1 MAPRRRCA
9 AWVVLAV
16 AAGLTA
22 CGGDPA
28 ATAVGHRDPIVF
40 VHGLGGHPGAWATM
54 QARFRADGWPAADLD
69 AFGYDSRRSNVETAR
84 RLAAEVRRVRR
95 ATGAAKVDIVTHSMG
110 ALSSRYYLQRL
121 GGTAVVDRWV
131 SLAGP
136 DHGIT
141 GAPLC
146 PWPSCGELRAGSAF
160 LAGLNHGDETPG
172 PTRYATWWSPCDT
185 VVNPDSTVALR
196 GARNTRTACLSHAAL
211 IVDAKV
217 YEQVRDFVLR

>member
-1 MAPRRRCA
+1 
-9 AWVVLAV
+9 
-16 AAGLTA
+16 
-22 CGGDPA
+22 
-28 ATAVGHRDPIVF
+28 
-40 VHGLGGHPGAWATM
+40 
-54 QARFRADGWPAADLD
+54 
-69 AFGYDSRRSNVETAR
+69 
-84 RLAAEVRRVRR
+84 
-95 ATGAAKVDIVTHSMG
+95 MG

-146 PWPSCGELRAGSAF
+146 PWLSCGELRAGSAF